1 MRLSFF
7 FGEPS
12 EDEDEEDE
20 DAESEDTVYT
30 EYYVTIKVASAATN
44 PNLAV

>member
-12 EDEDEEDE
+12 DDEEDE

-44 PNLAV
+44 PNLVAS